1 LHDLELRGITL
12 VKKLEAHI
20 PHVQCDFKQMQ
31 QALLNVLGNAAEAMT
46 EGGTLTLQVCQAAK
60 TGYVEMVVTDTG
72 CGIPPENLK
81 NIFEP
86 FFTTKAERKGVG
98 LGLAVVYGIIAR
110 HHGTIEVESPP
121 AGEATGS
128 RFCIL
133 LPIAVETTD
142 ADEPGGTSQISHQN

>member
-1 LHDLELRGITL
+1 VHL
-12 VKKLEAHI
+12 
-20 PHVQCDFKQMQ
+20 PQVQCDFKQMQ

-60 TGYVEMVVTDTG
+60 TGYVEVVVTDTG
-72 CGIPPENLK
+72 CGIPPGNLK
-81 NIFEP
+81 DIFEP

-121 AGEATGS
+121 VGEETGS
-128 RFCIL
+128 RFRIL